1 MRHKVTLYDTLGV
14 EQDATDKQI
23 RVAFRNL
30 ALKHHP
36 DRFSGK
42 ERDVAEEIFQ
52 GMTEAFNVLRHSES
66 REKYD
71 LEISTGTDVK
81 AMDPKEIAR
90 RLAARGSQLLREGNI
105 PEAVEYLK
113 QAIDHDN
120 ENARAHYFYGQV
132 LGRIPG
138 KERDALR
145 HIEMA
150 VSLEPG
156 NVTMI
161 GEAAARSLAV
171 GMKTRAISLD
181 KNALD
186 LDPTNATATAVLSQ
200 IESDGEQTGGLLGR
214 FRDRN

>member
-36 DRFSGK
+36 DRFSGE
-42 ERDVAEEIFQ
+42 ERDVAEEKFQ

-120 ENARAHYFYGQV
+120 ENSRAHYFYGQV

-145 HIEMA
+145 HVEMA

-171 GMKTRAISLD
+171 GMKTRALRLAEQ
-181 KNALD
+181 ALD
-186 LDPTNATATAVLSQ
+186 LDPTNAKATEVLSQ

-214 FRDRN
+214 FRDRS